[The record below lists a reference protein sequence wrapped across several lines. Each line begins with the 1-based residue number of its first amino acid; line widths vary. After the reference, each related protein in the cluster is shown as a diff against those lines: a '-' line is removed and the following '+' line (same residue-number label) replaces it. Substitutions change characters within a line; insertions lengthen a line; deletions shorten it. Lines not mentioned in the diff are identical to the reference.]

1 MRVIVCY
8 LFFLIFSLFLFLS
21 KPYIDT
27 AMKNAIPS
35 GTSLFDVLTMIIPGG
50 LIILLISILNFTC
63 CFKTN
68 DFGVNSLEACL
79 EKVSGMMIFW
89 YFVLSYLVGLV
100 WNMMMDT
107 LFSGFRNDTYSIQEA
122 KDKQEN
128 KGENGDF
135 PTRLC
140 RNVVDTVRMFCR
152 IVVDWALPKCCSE
165 KMLIQ
170 DIGLLK
176 KYYKVYYSVATC
188 SIGDVII
195 ILETQVAFI
204 RNMLLVVLGYALF
217 FILCSEKAGNVATIL
232 SIPNEHMEV
241 WGWGLL
247 TLCFFMFF
255 VMISR
260 QQKIYFRIWEEFEYR
275 NK

>member
-1 MRVIVCY
+1 
-8 LFFLIFSLFLFLS
+8 
-21 KPYIDT
+21 
-27 AMKNAIPS
+27 MKNAIPS

-50 LIILLISILNFTC
+50 LIILFIGI
-63 CFKTN
+63 
-68 DFGVNSLEACL
+68 CL
-79 EKVSGMMIFW
+79 QGCIAEISGMMIFW

-107 LFSGFRNDTYSIQEA
+107 LFSGFRNDTYSIQKA
-122 KDKQEN
+122 KDKLED
-128 KGENGDF
+128 KEENGDF
-135 PTRLC
+135 PTCLC
-140 RNVVDTVRMFCR
+140 RNAVDAVRMFCR
-152 IVVDWALPKCCSE
+152 IVVDWVLPKCCSE
-165 KMLIQ
+165 KMLVR
-170 DIGLLK
+170 DNALLK

-217 FILCSEKAGNVATIL
+217 FILCSEKADNLAAIL
-232 SIPNEHMEV
+232 PIPNKYIGS

-247 TLCFFMFF
+247 TLYFFLFF